1 VRLLVAEDQPRLAA
15 LLEKGL
21 EEEGYAV
28 DLAADGELAHWLAM
42 ENEYDVIVLDV
53 MLPGMDGFSL
63 CRQLRD
69 AGRSA
74 PVIMLTARDAVTD
87 RVRGLDAGADDYLV
101 KPFSFS
107 ELCARIR
114 ALIRRRLPDR
124 SPVLAAG
131 ELRLDPAR
139 RRLWRGDGEVVLSPK
154 EFALLE
160 LLMRHPGEVLTRT
173 IILEHVWDFAY
184 DPASNVVDQYVAYL
198 RRKLDDPGDPSHIET
213 VRGVGYRLRGEP
225 GG

>member
-1 VRLLVAEDQPRLAA
+1 MATLLGR
-15 LLEKGL
+15 GL

-28 DLAADGELAHWLAM
+28 DVARDGEVARWLAM

-63 CRQLRD
+63 CRHLRA

-74 PVIMLTARDAVTD
+74 PVIMLTARDGVND
-87 RVRGLDAGADDYLV
+87 RVRGLDSGADDYLV
-101 KPFSFS
+101 KPFSFT

-114 ALIRRRLPDR
+114 ALIRRGHQNRAL
-124 SPVLAAG
+124 VLEAG
-131 ELRLDPAR
+131 EIRLDPAR
-139 RRLWRGDGEVVLSPK
+139 RRVWRGKEEISLSPK

-173 IILEHVWDFAY
+173 HILEHVWDFAY

-198 RRKLDDPGDPSHIET
+198 RRKTDLPGDRSHIET
-213 VRGVGYRLRGEP
+213 IRGVGYRLRDGSR
-225 GG
+225 

>member
-1 VRLLVAEDQPRLAA
+1 MRLLVAEDQPRMAA
-15 LLEKGL
+15 LLGHGL

-28 DLAADGELAHWLAM
+28 DVAMDGERAHWLAM

-63 CRQLRD
+63 CQNLRA

-74 PVIMLTARDAVTD
+74 PVIMVTARDAVID

-114 ALIRRRLPDR
+114 ALIRRGQPERA
-124 SPVLAAG
+124 PVLEVG
-131 ELRLDPAR
+131 ELRLEPASR
-139 RRLWRGDGEVVLSPK
+139 RVWRGEREIWLSPK

-160 LLMRHPGEVLTRT
+160 LLMRHVGEVLSRT
-173 IILEHVWDFAY
+173 HILEHVWDFAY
-184 DPASNVVDQYVAYL
+184 DPASNVVDQYIAYL
-198 RRKLDDPGDPSHIET
+198 RRKIDRSGGTSRIET
-213 VRGVGYRLRGEP
+213 VRGVGYRLREP

>member
-1 VRLLVAEDQPRLAA
+1 MDPSLLQVGSSTAPGRPRKAPSAASSRLSSTRSGRGSASRWERRQSQPVMAAATGRRRPTAASSTTATPASPGRPGPSASTSRWWAWPGARGPPPARRRRCNVTGVRLLVAEDQPRLAA

-69 AGRSA
+69 AGRAA

-87 RVRGLDAGADDYLV
+87 RGRGLDAGADDYLV

-107 ELCARIR
+107 E
-114 ALIRRRLPDR
+114 
-124 SPVLAAG
+124 
-131 ELRLDPAR
+131 
-139 RRLWRGDGEVVLSPK
+139 
-154 EFALLE
+154 
-160 LLMRHPGEVLTRT
+160 
-173 IILEHVWDFAY
+173 
-184 DPASNVVDQYVAYL
+184 
-198 RRKLDDPGDPSHIET
+198 
-213 VRGVGYRLRGEP
+213 
-225 GG
+225 

>member
-1 VRLLVAEDQPRLAA
+1 MRLLVAEDQPRLAA
-15 LLEKGL
+15 LLGKGL

-28 DLAADGELAHWLAM
+28 DLAGDGELAHWLAM

-63 CRQLRD
+63 CRQLRE

-87 RVRGLDAGADDYLV
+87 RVRGLDAGADDYMV

-114 ALIRRRLPDR
+114 ALIRRGHPDR
-124 SPVLAAG
+124 SPVLEAG
-131 ELRLDPAR
+131 ELRLEPAR
-139 RRLWRGDGEVVLSPK
+139 RRLWRGDAEVALSPK
-154 EFALLE
+154 EFALME
-160 LLMRHPGEVLTRT
+160 LLMRHRGEVLTRT
-173 IILEHVWDFAY
+173 TILEHVWDFAY

-198 RRKLDDPGDPSHIET
+198 RRKIDDPGEPSHIET
-213 VRGVGYRLRGEP
+213 VRGVGYRLHDAEG
-225 GG
+225 